1 MVATKTRL
9 DVAISRGGLAPL
21 PEVVCRVSV
30 SAQKGWQNGLR
41 EAPSCVKLN
50 TLAVVRERRE
60 RNVRKEEIVA
70 VEPEMIRNVCL
81 IGHRGSGK
89 TTLGEAML
97 GLASGRKGAVGNVLD
112 FAEEEVDRGMTLGM
126 GVAHLEWKGRQV
138 NVLDTPGD
146 GGFIADAFVAQ
157 RVADCAVLVV
167 HAQDPIQVVT
177 ERVWR
182 RGEKEGIPHLV
193 VVNHLDRERTD
204 LASVIEQL
212 RERFGQ
218 AVVPLNLPIGK
229 EGEFKGVYGLL
240 SGIAFVDGQQT
251 PEVPEGMEDE
261 IEEAKVQLFEA
272 IAESDDTLLEKYLEG
287 EEISTEEAFEGLKR
301 GITDGVIIPTL
312 AASAERMLG
321 ADRVLDVIAGS
332 APSPVDRSRWIT
344 EEGEEVPCD
353 PDGPFA
359 AYVFKTYVDPY
370 AGRLSVLRV
379 VSGRCRSDETLTNPR
394 TGSTERLGG
403 VSHLMGKDRVPLD
416 EAVAGDIIAVAKL
429 KDTHTFDTL
438 CRPETLISFAPVSLP
453 EPTTAFAV
461 GAKARGEEEKVFEAI
476 KRVIDEDPSLR
487 LQRSE
492 DTREDILSGLA
503 QMHVEFVIERIA
515 HRYGVEVDAR
525 APKVPFKETISAS
538 AQAQGRY
545 KKQTGGRGQ
554 FGDARIELSPLP
566 RGSGFEF
573 ENAIVGGSIPRQFI
587 PAVEKGILEAMN
599 EGALSGYPVVDVKVR
614 LYDGAFHSVDSSEA
628 AFKVAGSMA
637 FKNAFEKARPV
648 LLEPYVKVEVLAP
661 TELVGDIMGDLSGRR
676 GRPMGI
682 EQRGER
688 QVVQAEVPQI
698 EMLTY
703 ARDLRSITGGRAN
716 FHVEF
721 GHYEEVP
728 SNLVEKVLAANE
740 REEEKAV
747 S

>member
-1 MVATKTRL
+1 M
-9 DVAISRGGLAPL
+9 RGANA
-21 PEVVCRVSV
+21 E
-30 SAQKGWQNGLR
+30 
-41 EAPSCVKLN
+41 
-50 TLAVVRERRE
+50 RERRE
-60 RNVRKEEIVA
+60 EEVVM
-70 VEPEMIRNVCL
+70 VEPETIRNVCL

-89 TTLGEAML
+89 TALGEAML
-97 GLASGRKGAVGNVLD
+97 GLASGRKGPSGNVLD
-112 FAEEEVDRGMTLGM
+112 HAEEEAERGMTLGM
-126 GVAHLEWKGRQV
+126 NVAHLEWKGRQV
-138 NVLDTPGD
+138 NVLDTPGE
-146 GGFIADAFVAQ
+146 GGFVADAFVAQ

-182 RGEKEGIPHLV
+182 RGEKESIPHIV

-204 LASVIEQL
+204 FATVIEQL
-212 RERFGQ
+212 RDRFGPS
-218 AVVPLNLPIGK
+218 VVPLNLPIGR
-229 EGEFKGVYGLL
+229 EGGLEGVYGLL
-240 SGIAFVDGQQT
+240 SGIAFVDGRQSA
-251 PEVPEGMEDE
+251 EVPGGMEDE
-261 IEEAKVQLFEA
+261 IEEAKVQVLET

-287 EEISTEEAFEGLKR
+287 EELTTEEAFEGLRR
-301 GITDGVIIPTL
+301 GIADGVIIPVL
-312 AASAERMLG
+312 ATSVEKMIG
-321 ADRVLDVIAGS
+321 VDRVLDVIAAS
-332 APSPVDRSRWIT
+332 APSSVDRSRWIT

-353 PDGPFA
+353 PEGSFA
-359 AYVFKTYVDPY
+359 AYVFKTYVDPF

-379 VSGRCRSDETLTNPR
+379 VSGRCRSDEALTNPR
-394 TGSTERLGG
+394 TGSAERLGG
-403 VSHLMGKDRVPLD
+403 VSHLLGKERLPVE
-416 EAVAGDIIAVAKL
+416 EAVAGDIIAVTKL

-438 CRPETLISFAPVSLP
+438 CRPGTPMVFEPVELP

-476 KRVIDEDPSLR
+476 RRVVDEDPSLR
-487 LQRSE
+487 LERFA
-492 DTREDILSGLA
+492 DTGEDILAGLA
-503 QMHVEFVIERIA
+503 QMHVEFAIERIA
-515 HRYGVEVDAR
+515 RRYGVEVDAR
-525 APKVPFKETISAS
+525 APKVPFKETVSGSAE
-538 AQAQGRY
+538 AQGRY

-566 RGSGFEF
+566 RGAGFEF
-573 ENAIVGGSIPRQFI
+573 EDAIVGGAIPRQFI
-587 PAVEKGILEAMN
+587 PAVEKGIIEAMN
-599 EGALSGYPVVDVKVR
+599 EGALAGYPVVDVKVR
-614 LYDGAFHSVDSSEA
+614 LFDGAFHSVDSSEM

-661 TELVGDIMGDLSGRR
+661 TELLGEIMGDLSGRR

-728 SNLVEKVLAANE
+728 PNLMEKVLATNE
-740 REEEKAV
+740 TEVEEKV
-747 S
+747 

>member
-1 MVATKTRL
+1 MV
-9 DVAISRGGLAPL
+9 
-21 PEVVCRVSV
+21 
-30 SAQKGWQNGLR
+30 
-41 EAPSCVKLN
+41 
-50 TLAVVRERRE
+50 
-60 RNVRKEEIVA
+60 
-70 VEPEMIRNVCL
+70 VEPELIRNVCL
-81 IGHRGSGK
+81 VGHRGSGK
-89 TTLGEAML
+89 TALGEAML
-97 GLASGRKGAVGNVLD
+97 GFASGRKGGVGNVLD
-112 FAEEEVDRGMTLGM
+112 FAEEEIERGMTLGM
-126 GVAHLEWKGRQV
+126 SVAHLEWKGRQL

-146 GGFIADAFVAQ
+146 GGFIADAFIAQ

-182 RGEKEGIPHLV
+182 RGEKEDIPHII

-204 LASVIEQL
+204 FSEVVEQL

-218 AVVPLNLPIGK
+218 AVVPLNLPIGR
-229 EGEFKGVYGLL
+229 EGELKGVYGLL
-240 SGIAFVDGQQT
+240 SGIAFVDGQQSE
-251 PEVPEGMEDE
+251 EVPSGMEEDV
-261 IEEAKVQLFEA
+261 EEAKVRLFEA

-287 EEISTEEAFEGLKR
+287 EEISTEEAFEGLR
-301 GITDGVIIPTL
+301 GGIADGVIIPTL
-312 AASAERMLG
+312 ATSVEKMVG
-321 ADRVLDVIAGS
+321 VDRVLDVIAGS
-332 APSPVDRSRWIT
+332 APSPTDRSRWVT
-344 EEGEEVPCD
+344 EEGEKISCD
-353 PDGPFA
+353 PGGSFA
-359 AYVFKTYVDPY
+359 AYVFKSYVDPF

-379 VSGRCRSDETLTNPR
+379 VSGRCRSDESLTNPR

-403 VSHLMGKDRVPLD
+403 ISHLLGKERVPVN

-429 KDTHTFDTL
+429 RDTHTFDTL
-438 CRPETLISFAPVSLP
+438 CRPGATITFEPVALP

-476 KRVIDEDPSLR
+476 KRVIEEDPSLK
-487 LQRSE
+487 LERSE
-492 DTREDILSGLA
+492 DMGEDILSGLA
-503 QMHVEFVIERIA
+503 QMHVEFAVERIA
-515 HRYGVEVDAR
+515 RRYGVEVDSR
-525 APKVPFKETISAS
+525 APKVPFKETISTTS
-538 AQAQGRY
+538 QAQGRY

-573 ENAIVGGSIPRQFI
+573 EDAIVGGAIPRQFI

-599 EGALSGYPVVDVKVR
+599 EGALAGYPVVDVKVK
-614 LYDGAFHSVDSSEA
+614 LHDGAFHSVDSSEA

-648 LLEPYVKVEVLAP
+648 LLEPYVRVEVLAP

-688 QVVQAEVPQI
+688 QIVQAEVPQV

-728 SNLVEKVLAANE
+728 PNMVDKVLAANE
-740 REEEKAV
+740 ARVEEKV
-747 S
+747 

>member
-1 MVATKTRL
+1 M
-9 DVAISRGGLAPL
+9 AI
-21 PEVVCRVSV
+21 
-30 SAQKGWQNGLR
+30 
-41 EAPSCVKLN
+41 
-50 TLAVVRERRE
+50 
-60 RNVRKEEIVA
+60 
-70 VEPEMIRNVCL
+70 EPESIRNVCL

-89 TTLGEAML
+89 TALGEAML
-97 GLASGRKGAVGNVLD
+97 GFASGRQGPAVGNILD
-112 FAEEEVDRGMTLGM
+112 YAEEEVERGMTLGM
-126 GVAHLEWKGRQV
+126 SVAHLEWKGRQV
-138 NVLDTPGD
+138 NLLDTPGD

-182 RGEKEGIPHLV
+182 RGEKEDIPHIV

-204 LASVIEQL
+204 FGEVVEQL
-212 RERFGQ
+212 RDRFGQ

-229 EGEFKGVYGLL
+229 ERDLKGVYGLL
-240 SGIAFVDGQQT
+240 SGTAFVDGQQT
-251 PEVPEGMEDE
+251 NEVPDGME
-261 IEEAKVQLFEA
+261 EEVEVARLQMLET

-287 EEISTEEAFEGLKR
+287 EELTTQEMFEGIRK
-301 GITDGVIIPTL
+301 GIADGLIIPVL
-312 AASAERMLG
+312 AASVEKLIG
-321 ADRVLDVIAGS
+321 VDRVLDVIAGS
-332 APSPVDRSRWIT
+332 APSPVDRSRWTT
-344 EEGEEVPCD
+344 EEGEKIPCD

-359 AYVFKTYVDPY
+359 AYAFKTYVDPY

-379 VSGRCRSDETLTNPR
+379 VSGRCRSDEALANPR
-394 TGSTERLGG
+394 TGSAERLGG
-403 VSHLMGKDRVPLD
+403 ISHLMGKERANVD
-416 EAVAGDIIAVAKL
+416 EAVAGDVIAVAKL
-429 KDTHTFDTL
+429 RDTHTFDTL
-438 CRPETLISFAPVSLP
+438 CRPEVPMVFAPVELP

-461 GAKARGEEEKVFEAI
+461 GAKTRGEEEKVFEAI
-476 KRVIDEDPSLR
+476 RKVADEDPSLS
-487 LQRSE
+487 LGRSE
-492 DTREDILSGLA
+492 DTGEDILSGLA
-503 QMHVEFVIERIA
+503 QMHVEFAIERIA
-515 HRYGVEVDAR
+515 RRYGVEVEAR
-525 APKVPFKETISAS
+525 APKVPFKETISGT

-573 ENAIVGGSIPRQFI
+573 EDAIVGGAIPRQFI
-587 PAVEKGILEAMN
+587 PAVEKGIIEAMQ
-599 EGALSGYPVVDVKVR
+599 EGSLAGCPVVDVKVR

-637 FKNAFEKARPV
+637 FKSAFAQANPV

-688 QVVQAEVPQI
+688 QVVQAEVPQV

-728 SNLVEKVLAANE
+728 PNLVDKVLAANQTE
-740 REEEKAV
+740 VEEKV
-747 S
+747 

>member
-1 MVATKTRL
+1 M
-9 DVAISRGGLAPL
+9 AI
-21 PEVVCRVSV
+21 
-30 SAQKGWQNGLR
+30 
-41 EAPSCVKLN
+41 
-50 TLAVVRERRE
+50 
-60 RNVRKEEIVA
+60 
-70 VEPEMIRNVCL
+70 EPEMIRNVCL

-89 TTLGEAML
+89 TALGEAML
-97 GLASGRKGAVGNVLD
+97 GIASGRKGPSGNVLD
-112 FAEEEVDRGMTLGM
+112 HGEEEIERGMTLGM
-126 GVAHLEWKGRQV
+126 GVAHLEWKGRQI
-138 NVLDTPGD
+138 NIIDTPGE

-157 RVADCAVLVV
+157 RAADCAVLMV

-182 RGEKEGIPHLV
+182 RGEKEDIPHII

-204 LASVIEQL
+204 FVAVVEQL
-212 RERFGQ
+212 RARFGP
-218 AVVPLNLPIGK
+218 AVVPLNLPIGR
-229 EGEFKGVYGLL
+229 EGGLKGVYGLL

-251 PEVPEGMEDE
+251 TQVPAGMEDE
-261 IEEAKVQLFEA
+261 VEEAKIQLLETV
-272 IAESDDTLLEKYLEG
+272 AESDDTLLEKYLEG
-287 EEISTEEAFEGLKR
+287 EELTTEEMFEGLRR
-301 GITDGVIIPTL
+301 GIADGVIIPVL
-312 AASAERMLG
+312 ATSVEKMVG
-321 ADRVLDVIAGS
+321 VDRVLDVIAGS
-332 APSPVDRSRWIT
+332 APSPVDRSRWMT
-344 EEGEEVPCD
+344 EDGEEVLCD

-359 AYVFKTYVDPY
+359 AYVFKTYVDPF

-403 VSHLMGKDRVPLD
+403 ISHLLGKERVPVD

-429 KDTHTFDTL
+429 RDTHTFDTL
-438 CRPETLISFAPVSLP
+438 CRPNAPMILSPVELP

-476 KRVIDEDPSLR
+476 RRIIDEDPSLK
-487 LQRSE
+487 LERSE
-492 DTREDILSGLA
+492 DTGEDILAGLA
-503 QMHVEFVIERIA
+503 QMHVEFALERIA
-515 HRYGVEVDAR
+515 RRYGVEVDAR
-525 APKVPFKETISAS
+525 PPKVPLKETISGS

-554 FGDARIELSPLP
+554 FGDARIEISPLP
-566 RGSGFEF
+566 HGAGFEF
-573 ENAIVGGSIPRQFI
+573 EDAIVGGAIPRQFI
-587 PAVEKGILEAMN
+587 PAVEKGIIEAMN
-599 EGALSGYPVVDVKVR
+599 EGALAGYPVVDVKVR
-614 LYDGAFHSVDSSEA
+614 LYDGAFHSVDSSEM

-637 FKNAFEKARPV
+637 FKNAFEKAHPI

-661 TELVGDIMGDLSGRR
+661 SELVGEIMGDLSGRR

-688 QVVQAEVPQI
+688 QVVQAEVPQV

-728 SNLVEKVLAANE
+728 PNLVDKVLAATHTE
-740 REEEKAV
+740 VEEKV
-747 S
+747 

>member
-1 MVATKTRL
+1 
-9 DVAISRGGLAPL
+9 
-21 PEVVCRVSV
+21 
-30 SAQKGWQNGLR
+30 
-41 EAPSCVKLN
+41 
-50 TLAVVRERRE
+50 
-60 RNVRKEEIVA
+60 VA
-70 VEPEMIRNVCL
+70 VEPELIRNVCL

-89 TTLGEAML
+89 TVIAETMV
-97 GLASGRKGAVGNVLD
+97 GLASGRGGPVGHHVLD
-112 FAEEEVDRGMTLGM
+112 YTDEETERGMTLGM
-126 GVAHLEWKGRQV
+126 SAAALEWKGRQV

-167 HAQDPIQVVT
+167 HAQDPLQVVT

-182 RGEKEGIPHLV
+182 RGEREGIPHV
-193 VVNHLDRERTD
+193 IVVNHLDRERTD
-204 LASVIEQL
+204 FGVVLEQL

-218 AVVPLNLPIGK
+218 AVVPLNLPIGR
-229 EGEFKGVYGLL
+229 ENDLKGVYGLL
-240 SGIAFVDGQQT
+240 SGTAFVDGEQK
-251 PEVPEGMEDE
+251 EEIPEGMEDE
-261 IEEAKVQLFEA
+261 VDEAKIQLFEA

-287 EEISTEEAFEGLKR
+287 EELSTEEAFEGIRK
-301 GITDGVIIPTL
+301 GIADGVIIPVL
-312 AASAERMLG
+312 AASAERG
-321 ADRVLDVIAGS
+321 IGVDRLLDVIAGS
-332 APSPVDRSRWIT
+332 APSPVDRSRWVDDK
-344 EEGEEVPCD
+344 GNEVPCD

-359 AYVFKTYVDPY
+359 AYVFKTYQDPY

-394 TGSTERLGG
+394 TGSSERLGG
-403 VSHLMGKDRVPLD
+403 IAHLSGKDRIPVD

-429 KDTHTFDTL
+429 KETNSFDTL
-438 CRPETLISFAPVSLP
+438 CKPDRQIVFEPVELP
-453 EPTTAFAV
+453 EPTSAFAV
-461 GAKARGEEEKVFEAI
+461 GAKARGEEEKVFDAI
-476 KRVIDEDPSLR
+476 KRVTDEDPSLK
-487 LQRSE
+487 L
-492 DTREDILSGLA
+492 
-503 QMHVEFVIERIA
+503 ERISR
-515 HRYGVEVDAR
+515 RYGVEVEAR
-525 APKVPFKETISAS
+525 APKVPFKETITGSAW
-538 AQAQGRY
+538 AQGRY

-554 FGDARIELSPLP
+554 FGDARIEVSPLP
-566 RGSGFEF
+566 RGEGFEF
-573 ENAIVGGSIPRQFI
+573 EDAIVGGAIPRQFI
-587 PAVEKGILEAMN
+587 PAVEKGIVEAMRQ
-599 EGALSGYPVVDVKVR
+599 GSIAGYPVVDVKVR
-614 LYDGAFHSVDSSEA
+614 LYDGAFHSVDSSEM

-637 FKNAFEKARPV
+637 FKNAVEQARPV

-661 TELVGDIMGDLSGRR
+661 TEVVGDIMGDLSGRR

-716 FHVEF
+716 FHVEP

-728 SNLVEKVLAANE
+728 QNLVDRVLAANE

>member
-1 MVATKTRL
+1 M
-9 DVAISRGGLAPL
+9 
-21 PEVVCRVSV
+21 
-30 SAQKGWQNGLR
+30 
-41 EAPSCVKLN
+41 
-50 TLAVVRERRE
+50 
-60 RNVRKEEIVA
+60 A
-70 VEPEMIRNVCL
+70 VEPALIRNICL

-89 TTLGEAML
+89 TSLAEGMI
-97 GLASGRKGAVGNVLD
+97 GLASGRSGPMGHNVLD
-112 FAEEEVDRGMTLGM
+112 YTEEETERGMTLGM
-126 GVAHLEWKGRQV
+126 SIATLEWKGRQV

-146 GGFIADAFVAQ
+146 GGFVGDAFVAQ

-182 RGEKEGIPHLV
+182 RGEKEGIPHLI

-204 LASVIEQL
+204 FGVVLDQL

-218 AVVPLNLPIGK
+218 AVVPLNLPIGS
-229 EGEFKGVYGLL
+229 EGDIKGLYGLL
-240 SGIAFVDGQQT
+240 SGTAFIDGEQRE
-251 PEVPEGMEDE
+251 EVPEGMEDE
-261 IEEAKVQLFEA
+261 VDEAKTQLFEA

-287 EEISTEEAFEGLKR
+287 EEISTEEAFEGIRK
-301 GITDGVIIPTL
+301 GIADGLIIPVL
-312 AASAERMLG
+312 AASAERMIG
-321 ADRVLDVIAGS
+321 VDRLLDVIAGS
-332 APSPVDRSRWIT
+332 APSPADRTRWIDDN
-344 EEGEEVPCD
+344 GNEVPCEEE
-353 PDGPFA
+353 GPFS

-370 AGRLSVLRV
+370 AGRLSVMRV
-379 VSGRCRSDETLTNPR
+379 VSGRCRSDEALTNPR
-394 TGSTERLGG
+394 TGSSERLGG
-403 VSHLMGKDRVPLD
+403 LSHLVGKDRNPVD
-416 EAVAGDIIAVAKL
+416 EAVAGDIVAVTKL
-429 KDTHTFDTL
+429 KETATFDTL
-438 CRPETLISFAPVSLP
+438 CKPEKQMTFEPVELP
-453 EPTTAFAV
+453 EPTSAFAI
-461 GAKARGEEEKVFEAI
+461 GAKARGEEEKVFDAI
-476 KRVIDEDPSLR
+476 RRIVDEDPSLR
-487 LQRSE
+487 LERSE
-492 DTREDILSGLA
+492 TTGEDILAGLA
-503 QMHVEFVIERIA
+503 QMHVELALERIGR
-515 HRYGVEVDAR
+515 RYGVEVEAK
-525 APKVPFKETISAS
+525 APKVPLKETIMGT

-554 FGDARIELSPLP
+554 FGDARIEVSPLP
-566 RGSGFEF
+566 RGTGFEF
-573 ENAIVGGSIPRQFI
+573 EDAIVGGSIPRQFI
-587 PAVEKGILEAMN
+587 PAVEKGIVEAMRQ
-599 EGALSGYPVVDVKVR
+599 GSIAGYPVEDVKVR
-614 LYDGAFHSVDSSEA
+614 LYDGAFHTVDSSEM

-637 FKNAFEKARPV
+637 FKNAVEQANPV

-661 TELVGDIMGDLSGRR
+661 SELVGDIMGDLSGRR

-728 SNLVEKVLAANE
+728 PNLVEKVLAANE

>member
-1 MVATKTRL
+1 
-9 DVAISRGGLAPL
+9 
-21 PEVVCRVSV
+21 
-30 SAQKGWQNGLR
+30 
-41 EAPSCVKLN
+41 
-50 TLAVVRERRE
+50 
-60 RNVRKEEIVA
+60 VA
-70 VEPEMIRNVCL
+70 VEPELIRNVCL

-89 TTLGEAML
+89 TSLAEAMI
-97 GLASGRKGAVGNVLD
+97 GLASGRSGPSGVLD
-112 FAEEEVDRGMTLGM
+112 YAEEEAERGMTLGM
-126 GVAHLEWKGRQV
+126 SVANLEWKGRQV

-157 RVADCAVLVV
+157 RVADCAILVV

-182 RGEKEGIPHLV
+182 RGEREDIPHV
-193 VVNHLDRERTD
+193 IVVNHLDRERTYFGT
-204 LASVIEQL
+204 VVEQL
-212 RERFGQ
+212 RGRFGQ
-218 AVVPLNLPIGK
+218 VVVPLNLPIGR
-229 EGEFKGVYGLL
+229 EGDLKGVYGLL
-240 SGIAFVDGQQT
+240 SGMAFVDGEQSD
-251 PEVPEGMEDE
+251 EIPEGMEDE
-261 IEEAKVQLFEA
+261 VDVAKIQLFEA

-287 EEISTEEAFEGLKR
+287 EELTTEEAFEGIRK
-301 GITDGVIIPTL
+301 GIADGVIIPVL
-312 AASAERMLG
+312 AASAERMIG
-321 ADRVLDVIAGS
+321 VDRLLDVVAGS
-332 APSPVDRSRWIT
+332 TPSPADRSRWID
-344 EEGEEVPCD
+344 EGGREIPCD

-359 AYVFKTYVDPY
+359 SYVFKTYVDPY
-370 AGRLSVLRV
+370 AGRLSVMRV

-394 TGSTERLGG
+394 TGSSERLGSI
-403 VSHLMGKDRVPLD
+403 SHLLGKERAPVD

-429 KDTHTFDTL
+429 RDTSTFDTL
-438 CRPETLISFAPVSLP
+438 CKPDSVISFEPVELP

-461 GAKARGEEEKVFEAI
+461 EAKTRGEEEKVFDAI
-476 KRVIDEDPSLR
+476 RRVVDEDPSLR
-487 LQRSE
+487 LERSE
-492 DTREDILSGLA
+492 ATGEDILSGLV
-503 QMHVEFVIERIA
+503 QMHVEFALERISR
-515 HRYGVEVDAR
+515 RYGVEVEAKP
-525 APKVPFKETISAS
+525 PKVPFKETVTGS

-573 ENAIVGGSIPRQFI
+573 EDAIVGGAIPRQFI
-587 PAVEKGILEAMN
+587 PAVEKGIIEAMK
-599 EGALSGYPVVDVKVR
+599 EGSIAGYPVVDVKVR
-614 LYDGAFHSVDSSEA
+614 LYDGAFHSVDSSEM
-628 AFKVAGSMA
+628 AFKVAGSLA
-637 FKNAFEKARPV
+637 FKNAMQEARPV

-716 FHVEF
+716 FHVEP

-728 SNLVEKVLAANE
+728 PNLVEKVLAANE
-740 REEEKAV
+740 REEERQKV
-747 S
+747 G